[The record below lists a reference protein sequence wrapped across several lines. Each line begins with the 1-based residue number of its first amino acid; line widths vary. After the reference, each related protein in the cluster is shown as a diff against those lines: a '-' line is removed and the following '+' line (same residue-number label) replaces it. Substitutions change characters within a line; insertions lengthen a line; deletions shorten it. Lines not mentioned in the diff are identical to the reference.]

1 MVLKADH
8 RQDTHSHIEKGSMRY
23 INATWPKLE
32 EKRKQHIVRD
42 RGQKKKEN
50 NCLFTLETTYKTYC
64 QKCCVYYTANVDC
77 VYKRRGGNVVNLP
90 NGTKGTVL
98 SLLFFFMFCFLTPH

>member
-42 RGQKKKEN
+42 RGQKKK
-50 NCLFTLETTYKTYC
+50 KTI
-64 QKCCVYYTANVDC
+64 VYLLWKQLTRHTV
-77 VYKRRGGNVVNLP
+77 RSVVFI
-90 NGTKGTVL
+90 TQQ
-98 SLLFFFMFCFLTPH
+98 M